1 MMIARPDAQ
10 KDKVVYKH
18 PDQTFPFWSQLTVD
32 ADECAVFF
40 RDGNPIATLAPGRHT
55 LQTQNYPFLNNLVDR
70 FTGGNVF
77 ISEIFFVLT
86 RPLYNQ
92 GFGDT
97 IGSMRD
103 PELEIRVTPRAF
115 GTFSYR
121 VVDPLRFIVWFRG
134 QSSGDPNDSP
144 RWIQDMLFMGLR
156 STLTRL
162 LKSGELSLL
171 DLGQCGPDVA
181 RSIVQ
186 SCPDLQNIGVQV
198 LEVAKLNI
206 NLSEEDQSRI
216 DGMQDQIVQAN
227 VDAKAAQR
235 RIKQAEAEAAQ
246 RQYQLDQDFANRA
259 RYMNQLDMG
268 RYQQFAAAEATLG
281 LGQGMAQG
289 GDAAAAGASGAAVA
303 SGLGLGAGMAAGAR
317 MPMPYGYPPPGYPP
331 PPGYGAP
338 PGLSAASRIRRA
350 SRLSRPGLS
359 AAWLS
364 TLPAAGLWPPST
376 GRLPWRCVSPS
387 LRAAGRGV
395 RLRAD
400 PDRARGCPR
409 SRALW
414 RVWRLEPE
422 DSALLRRVRPLAL
435 FLSRLSSF
443 HHLVVSTDIGPGAS
457 GRHLWRRSSSCW
469 WNLTRKACGY
479 SRSVSKRPA
488 SASRRRVTARTPSRR
503 SSCRRPISF

>member
-1 MMIARPDAQ
+1 MGIVDFVKGGVQRMMIARPDAQ
-10 KDKVVYKH
+10 KDKVVFKH

-40 RDGNPIATLAPGRHT
+40 RDGNPVATLAPGRHT
-55 LQTQNYPFLNNLVDR
+55 LQTQNYPFLNTLVDK

-121 VVDPLRFIVWFRG
+121 VVDPLRFLVWFRG

-156 STLTRL
+156 STLTRM
-162 LKSGELSLL
+162 LKAGELSLL
-171 DLGQCGPDVA
+171 DLGHCGPDVA
-181 RSIVQ
+181 RSMVQ
-186 SCPDLQNIGVQV
+186 SCPDLANIGVQV

-206 NLSEEDQSRI
+206 NLSEEDQNRI

-268 RYQQFAAAEATLG
+268 RYQQYAAAEATMG

-289 GDAAAAGASGAAVA
+289 GDAAAAGAAGAAMA
-303 SGLGLGAGMAAGAR
+303 GGLGLGAGMAAGAR

-331 PPGYGAP
+331 PGYGPPPGYPPPGYPPPGAGAPPGYPPPGYGAP
-338 PGLSAASRIRRA
+338 PGAYPQGYQVAQPPPAAAPPGAPAAS
-350 SRLSRPGLS
+350 SPG
-359 AAWLS
+359 
-364 TLPAAGLWPPST
+364 PA
-376 GRLPWRCVSPS
+376 RC
-387 LRAAGRGV
+387 G
-395 RLRAD
+395 
-400 PDRARGCPR
+400 
-409 SRALW
+409 
-414 RVWRLEPE
+414 
-422 DSALLRRVRPLAL
+422 
-435 FLSRLSSF
+435 
-443 HHLVVSTDIGPGAS
+443 
-457 GRHLWRRSSSCW
+457 
-469 WNLTRKACGY
+469 ACGAAN
-479 SRSVSKRPA
+479 PM
-488 SASRRRVTARTPSRR
+488 SARFCAECGQKLGHS
-503 SSCRRPISF
+503 